1 MSSEKY
7 IVDIGKNGSI
17 GLGKLDYL
25 YNPTT
30 QEFLLNAG
38 LKPGLVVL
46 DIGCGSGAMTCWI
59 AEQVG
64 PDGLVIGI
72 ENDINQLN
80 AAKQRAA
87 DAGINNVRFELCS
100 AYDIDS
106 INQQF
111 DMVYCR
117 FLLHHLHEITK
128 AIDKIHE
135 VLKPNGIYAAEEGV
149 VNYAF
154 SYPTSAAWGTESS
167 RLQPVW
173 TDIPEDNRDPNIGVK
188 MVTKM
193 KRAGFNVKSAK
204 IIHPVLVTREEKKL
218 LLLGMDEMKTFYLS
232 DGYTEQGWNELV
244 KQTEAIVDNDEQI
257 AGFYGS
263 CQVAG
268 IKA

>member
-7 IVDIGKNGSI
+7 IIDIGEKGSI

-30 QEFLLNAG
+30 QEFLIHAG
-38 LKPGLVVL
+38 LKSGLVVL

-64 PDGLVIGI
+64 ADGLVIGI

-80 AAKQRAA
+80 AAKKRAA
-87 DAGINNVRFELCS
+87 DSGIKNVRFELCS
-100 AYDIDS
+100 AYDIDKL
-106 INQQF
+106 NQKF

-117 FLLHHLHEITK
+117 FLLHHLHERTK
-128 AIDKIHE
+128 AIDKIYQA
-135 VLKPNGIYAAEEGV
+135 LKPNGIYVAEEGI

-154 SYPTSAAWGTESS
+154 SYPASAAWGTESS

-173 TDIPEDNRDPNIGVK
+173 TDISEDNRDPNVGIKLVN
-188 MVTKM
+188 KM
-193 KRAGFNVKSAK
+193 KRAGFIINSAK
-204 IIHPVLVTREEKKL
+204 IIHPLLVTREEKQL
-218 LLLGMDEMKTFYLS
+218 LLLGIDEMKDFYLS
-232 DGYTEQGWNELV
+232 EGHTEQDWDGLV
-244 KQTEAIVDNDEQI
+244 KLTEALVNNEEQI

-268 IKA
+268 IKL